1 MASLNDK
8 IKKAK
13 ALGKDTKKAELAVPT
28 GKAIYIN
35 KNSKGYEALDAAGKV
50 KKTITG
56 GNRAMSTGTQK
67 YSKSELAAAERL
79 VARKEKPTAKKIA
92 VLGTSIKN
100 DRSKTAMRAKIIEMN
115 AKKKAAAKPVVK
127 ATKKPMTAS
136 EKAFI
141 KNQKEKA
148 KATKRT
154 GVYPNTAN

>member
-1 MASLNDK
+1 MASMNDK

-28 GKAIYIN
+28 GKAMYIN
-35 KNSKGYEALDAAGKV
+35 KNSKGYEALDAADRI
-50 KKTITG
+50 KKRITG

-92 VLGTSIKN
+92 TLGASIKN

-115 AKKKAAAKPVVK
+115 AIKKA
-127 ATKKPMTAS
+127 
-136 EKAFI
+136 
-141 KNQKEKA
+141 
-148 KATKRT
+148 KRK
-154 GVYPNTAN
+154 